1 MFNLFKSEAPKAG
14 RDNTFVVTDELR
26 IAIEDAG
33 LGEDPAL
40 KAMIETGFV
49 SPNGTEYDPF
59 EFIAK
64 RKELVESGDVG
75 ASAPEIGGSMV
86 EHSKAPEAEHGSLSQ
101 L

>member
-1 MFNLFKSEAPKAG
+1 MFNPFRSEGPKAG
-14 RDNTFVVTDELR
+14 NDTNFFVSDDLR

-33 LGEDPAL
+33 LGNDPAV

-64 RKELVESGDVG
+64 RKELVESGDVV
-75 ASAPEIGGSMV
+75 ATTPDTAGSMV
-86 EHSKAPEAEHGSLSQ
+86 EHSKAPEEEHGSLSQ